1 MQYKRLGRTNLKISE
16 ISYGGL
22 ALFYVERDEAIRL
35 LHKALDLGINY
46 VDCDEAGAQFVP
58 AQVYEDTR
66 DKLGEV
72 LKTRRKEV
80 YVGIKCMFAKKDEVA
95 RDIDK
100 ALEYIFKDTGNEVI
114 DLFHI
119 AHVDVKEKLDLL
131 VSPQGGMAAVDQAKR
146 EGKLNHTL
154 VASHN
159 PTVLLE
165 ALKTDLFDVAEFP
178 FTVIEAEYKKEVI
191 PYCHA
196 HDIGTLIMK
205 PIGGGQMAACADLSL
220 RWIKQQPVDVVIPG
234 MKTMEELLANI
245 DAVVNGA
252 PLTQEEL
259 TRLEETA
266 RVLGNE
272 YCHRCGYCLPCPMK
286 IHIISQID
294 VYRSRLVDL
303 ARKKELY
310 KMTRDRG
317 AGVAGDCIACGQ
329 CVEKCPFKLN
339 VPELMK
345 KIAAELDG

>member
-22 ALFYVERDEAIRL
+22 ALYYIERDKAINL
-35 LHKALDLGINY
+35 LNTAIDMGINY

-58 AQVYEDTR
+58 DKVYEDTR

-72 LKTRRKEV
+72 LKTRRNEV

-100 ALEYIFKDTGNEVI
+100 ALEYIFKGTGNEVI
-114 DLFHI
+114 DMFHI
-119 AHVDVKEKLDLL
+119 AHVDVQEKLNLL
-131 VSPQGGMAAVDQAKR
+131 LSPQGGMAAVEQAKL

-178 FTVIEAEYKKEVI
+178 FTLIEAEYKKEVI

-234 MKTMEELLANI
+234 MKTMEELTNNF
-245 DAVVNGA
+245 DAVVNGG
-252 PLTQEEL
+252 PLTAEEL

-266 RVLGNE
+266 RVLGSE
-272 YCHRCGYCLPCPMK
+272 YCHRCGYCLPCPMN
-286 IHIISQID
+286 IHVISQID
-294 VYRSRLVDL
+294 IYRSRLVDL

-310 KMTRDRG
+310 NMARDRG
-317 AGVAGDCIACGQ
+317 AGVASDCIACGQ
-329 CVEKCPFKLN
+329 CIEKCPFKLD
-339 VPELMK
+339 VPGLMK